1 MRSLFVSLPI
11 LHLLS
16 FTGSIRCC
24 KAGYASSAILWD
36 WCWRSQSVSTHLVC
50 SLVTERWNRCHGL
63 YIIVLVDCLW
73 WALRCAAVFIQ
84 RSMFLGS
91 MIFFLFLKNNQISL
105 WAVACG
111 SRYMTNIIKMSPP
124 TTLPHTCCH
133 AISLY
138 LQFGIF
144 DLCHCCEYPSLFSC
158 LRAVAGGKLGGTTT
172 TRKQQL
178 VCCARRR
185 ILYIIYDV
193 VSLCIDFLLFH
204 SSMLQ

>member
-1 MRSLFVSLPI
+1 MLQSWLCVECHSLRLMLEKSECLYSSCVFSGYRVVKPLPRFVYHRTRRLP
-11 LHLLS
+11 LVS
-16 FTGSIRCC
+16 AEVCC
-24 KAGYASSAILWD
+24 CFYSEVNVPWKYD
-36 WCWRSQSVSTHLVC
+36 
-50 SLVTERWNRCHGL
+50 
-63 YIIVLVDCLW
+63 
-73 WALRCAAVFIQ
+73 
-84 RSMFLGS
+84 
-91 MIFFLFLKNNQISL
+91 FFLFLKNNQISL